1 MSDAHALL
9 RGLATRLNTSLTAIR
24 RHVDTCDEATLREEL
39 AEVAALVEEARPAI
53 GEDAI
58 AAHREAAREK
68 LVPRE
73 PVEISPADGYALW
86 AESYD
91 AELNPLIM
99 LEEPVLEPLIGEVAG
114 NRVLDV
120 GCGTGRYARR
130 LAARGAMVTGIDPSP
145 EMLATARAQAE
156 AEGVRVKFIE
166 GGFGDLPHGKQFDL
180 IICNLVLCHIPE
192 ISGPISE
199 MAMCLKPGG
208 RLVISDF
215 HYMCQIIGW
224 RTAFSHEGQRYHVE
238 NYLHSYG
245 DFVRALREAGLQ
257 LTALE
262 DLMIGESLRG
272 KGLDPLVDK
281 WSGFPFGMVVA
292 AVK

>member
-1 MSDAHALL
+1 MSDTHALL
-9 RGLATRLNTSLTAIR
+9 RGLAIRLNMIR
-24 RHVDTCDEATLREEL
+24 RNVVTSDEATLRKEL
-39 AEVAALVEEARPAI
+39 AEVAALVDEARPAI
-53 GEDAI
+53 GEEAI
-58 AAHREAAREK
+58 AAQRGVAREK
-68 LVPRE
+68 LVPHE
-73 PVEISPADGYALW
+73 AVEVNSEEGYALW
-86 AESYD
+86 ADSYD
-91 AELNPLIM
+91 AEQNPLIM

-120 GCGTGRYARR
+120 GCGTGRYARK

-180 IICNLVLCHIPE
+180 IICNLVLCHVPE
-192 ISGPISE
+192 INGPISE

-208 RLVISDF
+208 RLIISDF
-215 HYMCQIIGW
+215 HYLCQIIGW
-224 RTAFSHEGQRYHVE
+224 RTRFSREGRRYHVE
-238 NYLHSYG
+238 NYPHSYG
-245 DFVRALREAGLQ
+245 DFVQAIRQAGLQ

-262 DLMIGESLRG
+262 DIMIDESLRARG
-272 KGLDPLVDK
+272 KEALVDM
-281 WSGFPFGMVVA
+281 WGGFPFGMVVA